1 MPATADA
8 NALGRYLRVRR
19 ALVPPD
25 AAGVPRQS
33 NRRVPGLRR
42 EEVAFLAG
50 VSSDYYVRL
59 EQGRDR
65 HPSDQVLLAIAGAL
79 QLDEDA
85 TAYLL
90 QLARPPCPRSQHAR
104 EPEKVSDRIR
114 TLISNW
120 PLIPAYVHG
129 PYMDILAAN
138 ALATALCPFITP
150 GRNAILDAFTE
161 PEMRQLRPDWDTMTA
176 RAVPHL
182 RSVAG
187 ADTDDPGLVDL
198 VDELSLRSERFRSL
212 WARQDVKNKTTGTS
226 LFNHPQVGPLKLN
239 YEQLLIPGSGLQA
252 LVTYHAQPGSDS
264 EERLHLLASINA
276 PGAIPGSLARPGPGE
291 RVRPRADAA
300 RADGLSADGIT

>member
-25 AAGVPRQS
+25 AAGVPGQG

-65 HPSDQVLLAIAGAL
+65 HPSDHVLLAIARAL

-85 TAYLL
+85 TVYLL
-90 QLARPPCPRSQHAR
+90 QLAKPPTPRGRRAR
-104 EPEKVSDRIR
+104 KPEKVSDGIR
-114 TLISNW
+114 TLIDSW
-120 PLIPAYVHG
+120 PLTPAYVHG
-129 PYMDILAAN
+129 KYMDVLAAN
-138 ALATALCPFITP
+138 TLATALCHFSTP

-161 PEMRQLRPDWDTMTA
+161 PEMRELRPDWDTMTA

-182 RSVAG
+182 RSIAG
-187 ADTDDPGLVDL
+187 ADTSDPRLVEL
-198 VDELSLRSERFRSL
+198 VGELSLRSERFRTL
-212 WARQDVKNKTTGTS
+212 WARQDVKHKTTGTS
-226 LFNHPQVGPLKLN
+226 LFNHPQVGPLELN

-252 LVTYHAQPGSDS
+252 LVTYHAKPGSDS
-264 EERLHLLASINA
+264 EERLRLLGSITTTD
-276 PGAIPGSLARPGPGE
+276 PGSSSSPGP
-291 RVRPRADAA
+291 
-300 RADGLSADGIT
+300 SAPSSR

>member
-19 ALVPPD
+19 ALARPD
-25 AAGVPRQS
+25 AAGVPGQG

-65 HPSDQVLLAIAGAL
+65 HPSDQVLLAIARAL

-90 QLARPPCPRSQHAR
+90 QLAKPPVPRGRRAR
-104 EPEKVSDRIR
+104 RPEKVSDGIR
-114 TLISNW
+114 TLISSW
-120 PLIPAYVHG
+120 PLTAAYVHG
-129 PYMDILAAN
+129 KCTNILAAN
-138 ALATALCPFITP
+138 ALATALCPFSIP

-161 PEMRQLRPDWDTMTA
+161 PEMRELRQDWDAMTA

-182 RSVAG
+182 RSIAG
-187 ADTDDPGLVDL
+187 ADTDDPRLVEL
-198 VDELSLRSERFRSL
+198 VGELSLRSERFRTL
-212 WARQDVKNKTTGTS
+212 WARQDVRHRATGTS
-226 LFNHPQVGPLKLN
+226 LFNHPQVGPLELN
-239 YEQLLIPGSGLQA
+239 YERLLIPGSGMQA

-264 EERLHLLASINA
+264 EERLRLLGSIITTTDPHPNT
-276 PGAIPGSLARPGPGE
+276 PARP
-291 RVRPRADAA
+291 RPA
-300 RADGLSADGIT
+300 RPHTPTPDH

>member
-1 MPATADA
+1 MPATADG

-19 ALVPPD
+19 ALVRPD
-25 AAGVPRQS
+25 AAGVPSQG

-65 HPSDQVLLAIAGAL
+65 HPSDQVLLAIARAL

-90 QLARPPCPRSQHAR
+90 QLAKPPSPRSKR
-104 EPEKVSDRIR
+104 TRRPEKVSDSIR
-114 TLISNW
+114 TLISSW
-120 PLIPAYVHG
+120 PLTAAYVHG
-129 PYMDILAAN
+129 TFTDILAAN
-138 ALATALCPFITP
+138 TLATALCPFLTP

-161 PEMRQLRPDWDTMTA
+161 PEIRELHRDWDAMTA

-182 RSVAG
+182 RSIAG
-187 ADTDDPGLVDL
+187 PGIDDARLVEL
-198 VDELSLRSERFRSL
+198 VGELSLRSERFRTL
-212 WARQDVKNKTTGTS
+212 WARQDVKHKTTGTS
-226 LFNHPQVGPLKLN
+226 LFNHPQVGPLELN
-239 YEQLLIPGSGLQA
+239 YEKLFIAGSDMQA

-264 EERLHLLASINA
+264 EERLRLLDTITTTG
-276 PGAIPGSLARPGPGE
+276 PDTPARP
-291 RVRPRADAA
+291 RPA
-300 RADGLSADGIT
+300 RPHTPTPDH

>member
-19 ALVPPD
+19 ALAHPG
-25 AAGVPRQS
+25 AAGVPRQG

-50 VSSDYYVRL
+50 VSSDYDVRL

-65 HPSDQVLLAIAGAL
+65 HPSDQVLLAIARAL

-90 QLARPPCPRSQHAR
+90 ELARPPRPSSKRTR
-104 EPEKVSDRIR
+104 RPEKISDRIR

-129 PYMDILAAN
+129 KYMDILAAN
-138 ALATALCPFITP
+138 TLAIALCPFITP

-161 PEMRQLRPDWDTMTA
+161 PEMRELRPDWDAMTA

-182 RSVAG
+182 RSMAG
-187 ADTDDPGLVDL
+187 ADIDDPRMVELVGD
-198 VDELSLRSERFRSL
+198 LSLRSERFRAL
-212 WARQDVKNKTTGTS
+212 WARQDVKHKTTGTS
-226 LFNHPQVGPLKLN
+226 LFNHPQVGPLELN
-239 YEQLLIPGSGLQA
+239 YEMLLIPGSDMQA
-252 LVTYHAQPGSDS
+252 LVTYHAQPGSES
-264 EERLHLLASINA
+264 EERLRLLASITTPHPA
-276 PGAIPGSLARPGPGE
+276 PSTP
-291 RVRPRADAA
+291 VRPR
-300 RADGLSADGIT
+300 RAPAPDH